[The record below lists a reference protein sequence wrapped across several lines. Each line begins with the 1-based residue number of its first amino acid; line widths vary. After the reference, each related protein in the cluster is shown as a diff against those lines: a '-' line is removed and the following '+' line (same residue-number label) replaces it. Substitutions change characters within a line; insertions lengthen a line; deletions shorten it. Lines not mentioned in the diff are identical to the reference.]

1 MALSVHAL
9 AFVLSARPLIGG
21 RTAPDDGQVT
31 AIDIEPSTET
41 ALEREATDDARL
53 LPGATGR
60 APARDERM
68 AVAALDTSRTAA
80 AGATPGEEM
89 PTDSDAGAT
98 SPAPGG
104 LGTLELAGPTG
115 LAGLSNDALGLGTR
129 NVLMGSFLDGGA
141 AGGRDRGGGDEG
153 VNVAPGIQASLRDA
167 LHDQDVAMGLGSGGP
182 LIGPAEEATRTSDT
196 PWDSNAT
203 FEVSADANGQI
214 TAVRVVSVSEGW
226 GLWERVAGNILAALQ
241 TQKLRVPAHGKGMI
255 VLLQVASKRAL
266 PSGASPRYQARALA
280 RDPAPAPNASAG
292 PSTVAA
298 NGPPHVEILK
308 LNPKVEDANPKDDS
322 AVNMRIPDQRA
333 NGTDIV
339 AVPFDVS
346 DIGARPARS
355 VHARVLREKVL

>member
-1 MALSVHAL
+1 
-9 AFVLSARPLIGG
+9 
-21 RTAPDDGQVT
+21 
-31 AIDIEPSTET
+31 
-41 ALEREATDDARL
+41 
-53 LPGATGR
+53 
-60 APARDERM
+60 
-68 AVAALDTSRTAA
+68 VAALDTSRTAA
-80 AGATPGEEM
+80 SAATPGEEL
-89 PTDSDAGAT
+89 PVDSDSGAP
-98 SPAPGG
+98 SPAAGG
-104 LGTLELAGPTG
+104 LGTLEPSGPTG

-141 AGGRDRGGGDEG
+141 GGGRDRGGGDEG

-226 GLWERVAGNILAALQ
+226 GLWERVAGNILAALR

-255 VLLQVASKRAL
+255 VFLQVASKRAL
-266 PSGASPRYQARALA
+266 PSGASPRYQARAGDPAELA
-280 RDPAPAPNASAG
+280 RIARELAPAPNASASPG
-292 PSTVAA
+292 AVAA
-298 NGPPHVEILK
+298 NGPQHVEILK
-308 LNPKVEDANPKDDS
+308 PNPKVEDANPKDDN

-333 NGTDIV
+333 NGADIV
-339 AVPFDVS
+339 SVPFDLS